1 MRRRE
6 REDRIS
12 LLMTTSKG
20 APEAGRQGDAP
31 VMRYVKVDM
40 AAVLSELMQLLGE
53 ERGTEQATRVR

>member
-1 MRRRE
+1 
-6 REDRIS
+6 
-12 LLMTTSKG
+12 MTTSKG

>member
-1 MRRRE
+1 VRRRE

-40 AAVLSELMQLLGE
+40 SELMQLLGE